1 MRPGASPHPA
11 LSRKR
16 ERVPDRVLSTWLAVG
31 WVAVALLPWHALED
45 GVFAAAA
52 LAGYPWSAAT
62 APALFALAG
71 GQFFL
76 LPLLLPLVAASFRL
90 AAPLDAASARLV
102 IAGALAGLL
111 WLLFLMLAIGLN
123 GWNFPVLDAVFG
135 ALPGRQAGLGWGAL
149 LYAGAVL
156 ILLCRGLAARGW
168 LRGDVFAL
176 AALATVVALVGVF
189 VLFP

>member
-45 GVFAAAA
+45 GVFAAGA

-90 AAPLDAASARLV
+90 AAPLDASPAAW
-102 IAGALAGLL
+102 LA
-111 WLLFLMLAIGLN
+111 
-123 GWNFPVLDAVFG
+123 V
-135 ALPGRQAGLGWGAL
+135 R
-149 LYAGAVL
+149 GAVVAVGGVAGVVGSL
-156 ILLCRGLAARGW
+156 PSWVW
-168 LRGDVFAL
+168 LSIVRSLYGFF
-176 AALATVVALVGVF
+176 GF
-189 VLFP
+189 FF